1 MTEFLTVVVLHL
13 FAVISPGPDFALI
26 SRQSI
31 RYGRKIAI
39 WTAAGIGVGILF
51 HSLLAISGIII
62 VISANELYFSLVK
75 FICSGYL
82 IYLGISSII
91 NSSSFQEIDESGL
104 GKTGGFVTGLITNIT
119 NIKAFLF
126 FTTLFGVVLD
136 TKATLNLA
144 IYGLYM
150 AAATFVWF
158 SFVAYT
164 FTSDIFRAKF
174 GNMYFYIEK
183 ALGVILILI
192 ALRVALSELNI

>member
-39 WTAAGIGVGILF
+39 WSAAGIGMGILF
-51 HSLLAISGIII
+51 HSSLAISGIII

-82 IYLGISSII
+82 MYLGISSII
-91 NSSSFQEIDESGL
+91 NSSSFQEIDESNL
-104 GKTGGFVTGLITNIT
+104 GKTGGFATGLITNIT

-136 TKATLNLA
+136 TKATFNLA

-192 ALRVALSELNI
+192 ALRVALSELSI

>member
-39 WTAAGIGVGILF
+39 WSAAGIGMGILF

-82 IYLGISSII
+82 MYLGISSII
-91 NSSSFQEIDESGL
+91 NSSSFQEIDENGL
-104 GKTGGFVTGLITNIT
+104 GKTGGFATGLITNIT

-136 TKATLNLA
+136 TKATFNLA

-192 ALRVALSELNI
+192 ALRVALSELSI

>member
-39 WTAAGIGVGILF
+39 WSAAGIGMGILF

-82 IYLGISSII
+82 MYLGISSVI
-91 NSSSFQEIDESGL
+91 NSSSFQEIDENGL
-104 GKTGGFVTGLITNIT
+104 GKTGGFATGLITNIT

-136 TKATLNLA
+136 TKATFNLA

-150 AAATFVWF
+150 ALATFVWF

-192 ALRVALSELNI
+192 ALRVALSELSI

>member
-1 MTEFLTVVVLHL
+1 M
-13 FAVISPGPDFALI
+13 
-26 SRQSI
+26 
-31 RYGRKIAI
+31 
-39 WTAAGIGVGILF
+39 GILF

-82 IYLGISSII
+82 MYLGISSII
-91 NSSSFQEIDESGL
+91 SSSSFQEIDENGL
-104 GKTGGFVTGLITNIT
+104 GKTGGFATGLITNIT

-136 TKATLNLA
+136 TKATFNLA

-150 AAATFVWF
+150 ALATFVWF

-192 ALRVALSELNI
+192 ALRVALSELSI

>member
-39 WTAAGIGVGILF
+39 WSAAGIGMGILF

-82 IYLGISSII
+82 MYLGISSII
-91 NSSSFQEIDESGL
+91 NSSSFQEIDESNL
-104 GKTGGFVTGLITNIT
+104 GKTGGFATGLITNIT

-136 TKATLNLA
+136 TKATFNLA

-192 ALRVALSELNI
+192 ALRVALSELSI

>member
-39 WTAAGIGVGILF
+39 WSAAGIGMGILF

-82 IYLGISSII
+82 MYLGISSVI

-104 GKTGGFVTGLITNIT
+104 GKTGGFATGLITNIT

-136 TKATLNLA
+136 TKATFNLA

-164 FTSDIFRAKF
+164 FTSDIFGAKF

-192 ALRVALSELNI
+192 ALRVALSELSI

>member
-39 WTAAGIGVGILF
+39 WSAAGIGMGILF
-51 HSLLAISGIII
+51 HSSLAISGIII

-82 IYLGISSII
+82 MYLGISSII
-91 NSSSFQEIDESGL
+91 SSSSFQEIDESSL
-104 GKTGGFVTGLITNIT
+104 GKTGGFATGLITNIT

-136 TKATLNLA
+136 TKATFNLA

-150 AAATFVWF
+150 ALATFVWF

-192 ALRVALSELNI
+192 ALRVALSELSI

>member
-39 WTAAGIGVGILF
+39 WSAAGIGMGILF

-82 IYLGISSII
+82 MYLGISSVI

-104 GKTGGFVTGLITNIT
+104 GKTGGFATGLITNIT

-136 TKATLNLA
+136 TKATFNLA

-150 AAATFVWF
+150 ALATFVWF

-192 ALRVALSELNI
+192 ALRVALSELSI

>member
-1 MTEFLTVVVLHL
+1 M
-13 FAVISPGPDFALI
+13 
-26 SRQSI
+26 
-31 RYGRKIAI
+31 
-39 WTAAGIGVGILF
+39 
-51 HSLLAISGIII
+51 
-62 VISANELYFSLVK
+62 
-75 FICSGYL
+75 
-82 IYLGISSII
+82 YLGILSII
-91 NSSSFQEIDESGL
+91 SSSSFQKIDESGL

-136 TKATLNLA
+136 TKATFNLA

>member
-39 WTAAGIGVGILF
+39 WSAAGIGMGILF

-82 IYLGISSII
+82 MYLGISSII
-91 NSSSFQEIDESGL
+91 NSSSFQEIDENGL
-104 GKTGGFVTGLITNIT
+104 GKTGGFATGLITNIT

-136 TKATLNLA
+136 TKATFNLA

-183 ALGVILILI
+183 TLGVILILI
-192 ALRVALSELNI
+192 ALRVALSELNL

>member
-39 WTAAGIGVGILF
+39 WSAAGIGMGILF
-51 HSLLAISGIII
+51 HSSLAISGIII

-82 IYLGISSII
+82 MYLGMSSII

-136 TKATLNLA
+136 TKATFNLA

-158 SFVAYT
+158 SFVAYS

>member
-1 MTEFLTVVVLHL
+1 MIEFLTVVVLHL

-39 WTAAGIGVGILF
+39 WSAAGIGIGILF

-82 IYLGISSII
+82 MYLGISSII
-91 NSSSFQEIDESGL
+91 NSSSFQEIDESNL
-104 GKTGGFVTGLITNIT
+104 GKTGGFATGLITNIT

-136 TKATLNLA
+136 TKATFNLA

-150 AAATFVWF
+150 ALATFVWF

-192 ALRVALSELNI
+192 ALRVALSELSI

>member
-13 FAVISPGPDFALI
+13 FAGISPGPDFSLI

-39 WTAAGIGVGILF
+39 WSAAGIGMGILF
-51 HSLLAISGIII
+51 HSSLAISGIII

-82 IYLGISSII
+82 MYLGISSII
-91 NSSSFQEIDESGL
+91 NSSSFQEIDESNL
-104 GKTGGFVTGLITNIT
+104 GKTGGFATGLITNIT

-136 TKATLNLA
+136 TKATFNLA
-144 IYGLYM
+144 VYGLYM

-164 FTSDIFRAKF
+164 FTSDVFRAKF

-183 ALGVILILI
+183 GLGVILILI

>member
-39 WTAAGIGVGILF
+39 WSAAGIGMGILF

-82 IYLGISSII
+82 MYLGISSII
-91 NSSSFQEIDESGL
+91 SSSSFQEIDESGL

-136 TKATLNLA
+136 TKATFNLA

-183 ALGVILILI
+183 ALGLILILI
-192 ALRVALSELNI
+192 ALRVALSELSI

>member
-39 WTAAGIGVGILF
+39 WSAAGIGMGILF

-82 IYLGISSII
+82 MYLGISLII
-91 NSSSFQEIDESGL
+91 SSSSFQQIDESGL

-136 TKATLNLA
+136 TKATFNLA

-183 ALGVILILI
+183 ALGVILIFI
-192 ALRVALSELNI
+192 ALRVALSELNL